1 MEQQQSPNSLAEK
14 ADIIKSEKDKG
25 NVIVVS
31 EEARWATGE
40 EHKLGIF
47 KALSTYPKIIMWCM
61 FLCLPIIGIQYDQ
74 TVMGAYYALPA
85 FQQRY
90 GRFVGGK
97 WVIEAKW
104 QTAISMAGYLGQVFG
119 ALSVA
124 AYPLDRFGPRRTLS
138 AAVLGIIG
146 CIFIQFF
153 AQSIQLL
160 YVGELLQGLISGS
173 FIVICVSYAS
183 ELAPLPLRGILSS
196 YANLCAVMGQ
206 FIGTGVT
213 FALQSRLDQWAYRIP
228 FAVQWWWCV
237 LYFMFIWFA
246 PESPYWLV
254 RKDREE
260 EAVQVLTRLSGRSDP
275 EQDARNR
282 VTLIRE
288 TNLIEKELSESATFI
303 DCFRGANLRRTE
315 ICVVA
320 YIIQI
325 WGGGAFQ
332 GYSTLFFELAGLPS
346 KNAFALS
353 LGTKAFAFTGTVLS
367 WFVLWRVGRR
377 TLYCSGEVLLTVFL
391 FVIGILD
398 VIPHYS
404 SHAGLQY
411 SQAVMLFLFSFVYDF
426 TIGPVEYVLLGEI
439 SSTRLRGKTIAVALA
454 IKAVFGIVNSV
465 SMPYMM
471 NSDHAHWRGKAG
483 FLFGGLNLLFTLWAF
498 MRIPETKGRTF
509 EEIDLLFEMGVKAK
523 DFKKYVSDADFKRSN
538 AGV

>member
-1 MEQQQSPNSLAEK
+1 METE
-14 ADIIKSEKDKG
+14 KG
-25 NVIVVS
+25 NIIVVS
-31 EEARWATGE
+31 EEARAATSQ
-40 EHKLGIF
+40 EHKTDIF
-47 KALSTYPKIIMWCM
+47 AALATYPKIMLWCM

-85 FQQRY
+85 FQQHY

-104 QTAISMAGYLGQVFG
+104 QSAISMAGYLGQICG
-119 ALSVA
+119 GLGVA
-124 AYPLDRFGPRRTLS
+124 AWPLDRFGPRRTLS
-138 AAVLGIIG
+138 AAVLGITG

-153 AQSIQLL
+153 SDSIEVL

-183 ELAPLPLRGILSS
+183 ELAPLALRGILSS

-213 FALQSRLDQWAYRIP
+213 FALQGRRDQWAYRIP
-228 FAVQWWWCV
+228 FAVQWWWCI
-237 LYFMFIWFA
+237 LYFIFIWFT

-254 RKDREE
+254 RKDRED
-260 EAVQVLTRLSGRSDP
+260 EAILVLTGLSGRPDS
-275 EQDARNR
+275 EQDARDR
-282 VTLIRE
+282 VTMIRE
-288 TNLIEKELSESATFI
+288 TDRIEKEISQSATLL
-303 DCFRGANLRRTE
+303 DCFRGANIRRTE

-320 YIIQI
+320 YIIQV
-325 WGGGAFQ
+325 WGGGSFM

-353 LGTKAFAFTGTVLS
+353 LGTKAFAFTGTIVS
-367 WFVLWRVGRR
+367 WFILWRVGRR
-377 TLYCSGEVLLTVFL
+377 TLYCYGEAMLTVFL

-404 SHAGLQY
+404 SHPGLQY
-411 SQAVMLFLFSFVYDF
+411 SQAVMLFLFSFVYDC

-454 IKAVFGIVNSV
+454 VKAVFGIVNSV

-471 NSDHAHWRGKAG
+471 NSDEANWRGKAG
-483 FLFGGLNLLFTLWAF
+483 FLFGGLNLLFTVWAF

-509 EEIDLLFEMGVKAK
+509 EEIDLLFERGVKAK
-523 DFKKYVSDADFKRSN
+523 DFSKYVSNADFEEH
-538 AGV
+538 